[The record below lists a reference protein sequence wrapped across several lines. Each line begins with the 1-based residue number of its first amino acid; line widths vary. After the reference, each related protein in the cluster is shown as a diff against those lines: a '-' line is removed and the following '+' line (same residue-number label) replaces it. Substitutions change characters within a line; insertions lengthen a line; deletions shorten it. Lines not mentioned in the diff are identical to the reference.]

1 VRPERPTPA
10 YDSVAQ
16 PFELGAAHAMAVGD
30 PRRLLVGSAILSTLW
45 AAFVFSIFT
54 GPVKQI
60 KPLYDHAPW
69 LNDPYDTV
77 VSFAMFLVPLIAA
90 CCLVRVL
97 LCRRFEPLP
106 KPRVVDLLRGCQ
118 VVLAAI
124 SFTLLTEWIAL
135 AAGASRSAWD
145 GATWLQVGALALLTI
160 LTARAVVNLR
170 RAEPPVLDR
179 GADAQPTSDWL
190 TDMVVIVARQSHR
203 LGPLR
208 RPTLRTLS
216 CIERRLIGVV
226 RGHTLW
232 SAALVCLAFG
242 AAVGVNQGLRE
253 GYDVPSTLMAVVLL
267 GCGMFGLLVGSGSYL
282 GLVRSR
288 NPLHG
293 VRRRAVDAG
302 VLACILVLVPFALR
316 YHLWWIVGS
325 RDAVAGIPQLAEL
338 LGIFA
343 ASIFIVVFAVES
355 LLRLHSKTSIRPP
368 RGLRSS

>member
-1 VRPERPTPA
+1 
-10 YDSVAQ
+10 
-16 PFELGAAHAMAVGD
+16 MAVGD

-54 GPVKQI
+54 GPVKQL

-90 CCLVRVL
+90 CCLVRVM

-124 SFTLLTEWIAL
+124 SFTLLTEWIAV
-135 AAGASRSAWD
+135 AAGANRSAWD
-145 GATWLQVGALALLTI
+145 RATWLQVGALVLLTA
-160 LTARAVVNLR
+160 LTARAAVNLR
-170 RAEPPVLDR
+170 RAEPRVLGR
-179 GADAQPTSDWL
+179 GADTQPAVDWL
-190 TDMVVIVARQSHR
+190 SDMVVIAARQSHR
-203 LGPLR
+203 LGPFC
-208 RPTLRTLS
+208 RPTLS
-216 CIERRLIGVV
+216 IVGWIERRLIGVV
-226 RGHTLW
+226 RGHALW
-232 SAALVCLAFG
+232 AAALVCLAFG
-242 AAVGVNQGLRE
+242 AAVGVNQGVRE

-282 GLVRSR
+282 GFVRSR
-288 NPLHG
+288 NPLYG
-293 VRRRAVDAG
+293 VRRRAVDAA
-302 VLACILVLVPFALR
+302 VLACIFVLVPFALR

-338 LGIFA
+338 LGVFA
-343 ASIFIVVFAVES
+343 ISIFSVVFAVES
-355 LLRLHSKTSIRPP
+355 LLRVHSATSIRAPK
-368 RGLRSS
+368 RLRSS

>member
-1 VRPERPTPA
+1 
-10 YDSVAQ
+10 
-16 PFELGAAHAMAVGD
+16 
-30 PRRLLVGSAILSTLW
+30 
-45 AAFVFSIFT
+45 
-54 GPVKQI
+54 
-60 KPLYDHAPW
+60 
-69 LNDPYDTV
+69 
-77 VSFAMFLVPLIAA
+77 
-90 CCLVRVL
+90 
-97 LCRRFEPLP
+97 
-106 KPRVVDLLRGCQ
+106 
-118 VVLAAI
+118 VLAAI

-135 AAGASRSAWD
+135 AAGANRSAWD

-208 RPTLRTLS
+208 RPTLRMLS

-316 YHLWWIVGS
+316 YHLWWIVGT